1 MDDVLRPIYQERASN
16 ANTLGILIYEKT
28 KRISPVTDNFD
39 VILLIIVKE
48 ATDPWYV
55 KHYQFGDKT
64 AAMHI
69 VEEELL
75 NHWID
80 TSSYRRVLEWI
91 LNGKTLFDRNEYIA
105 SLKDQ
110 LEDFPLEKRQLKL
123 AIEFAK
129 LTRNFSEAKDLY
141 FSSHYLDAFSK
152 VLSSLHSLGRLSII
166 EQGYHPEVIA
176 WNQIKQMNSEV
187 HKLYEELV
195 QSEETVEKRV
205 ELMLFAIDLSLW
217 KHAESCSAHLL
228 DVMRTTDESWSF
240 GELKVHPSIRLY
252 ELDLSTMVD
261 YLVAKEIL
269 EVEHVETK
277 GKSVFH
283 RKYRIKE

>member
-1 MDDVLRPIYQERASN
+1 MDDVWRPIYQERASN
-16 ANTLGILIYEKT
+16 TDTLGVLIYEKK

-39 VILLIIVKE
+39 VILLVVVTE
-48 ATDPWYV
+48 AIAPWYV
-55 KHYQFGDKT
+55 KHYQFKNKT

-69 VEEELL
+69 VEEQLL
-75 NHWID
+75 NYWID
-80 TSSYRRVLEWI
+80 TSSYRRVFEWI
-91 LNGKTLFDRNEYIA
+91 INGTILFERNKYIA
-105 SLKDQ
+105 ELKEQ
-110 LEDFPLEKRQLKL
+110 LEEFPLKKRQLKL
-123 AIEFAK
+123 AMEFAK
-129 LTRNFSEAKDLY
+129 LTRNYSEAKDL
-141 FSSHYLDAFSK
+141 FLSSHYLDAFSK

-176 WNQIKQMNSEV
+176 WNQIKQINPEV
-187 HKLYEELV
+187 YKLYEELV

-217 KHAESCSAHLL
+217 KHAELCAAHLL
-228 DVMRTTDESWSF
+228 DVIRTTGKSWSF

-252 ELDLSTMVD
+252 ELDLSTIID

-283 RKYRIKE
+283 RKYRVKE